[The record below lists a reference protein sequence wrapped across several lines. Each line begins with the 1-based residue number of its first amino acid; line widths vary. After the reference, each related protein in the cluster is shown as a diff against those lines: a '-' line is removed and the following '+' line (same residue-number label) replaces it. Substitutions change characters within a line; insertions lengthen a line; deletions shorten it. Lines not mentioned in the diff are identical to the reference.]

1 MGFMDS
7 LKNAASAA
15 AEKANQISKEASEKA
30 AQKKAEAD
38 ALKAERTAKVEAM
51 RDEAVAKINSV
62 GTGGGIVDSL
72 SEKELLDFTKQFA
85 EKLFMPA
92 CTAAASHIVIYPY
105 ITDKNIKNIH
115 KSFEFDENTDKP
127 IIHIRTADKQ
137 EILFTKNKLF
147 FRVVLPEDKN
157 YSAVGEVNASAVNNF
172 EFVETDIGYSFQCDT
187 VELISFKL
195 DKKYKQDFIT
205 LNNYFDR
212 IKSKRFDITEQE
224 THDLVREKIGDSI
237 YNMFAKYFSDDDEL
251 ILFFAWGADSF
262 SAKDFIICTTQQVII
277 LDREL
282 GGMTMN
288 AKQLYYDDI
297 TAVQIIQNSNS
308 GSLTAD
314 LINSAITAALDIC
327 DLDIAAAGANIRII
341 NLYKNEAERVAAVYH
356 QKRKELKA
364 QAKAPVVQQV
374 VAAPAADDPLEQLAK
389 LSKLKDMGVISE
401 EEFNQKKEALLAKI

>member
-15 AEKANQISKEASEKA
+15 AEKASQITKEASEKA
-30 AQKKAEAD
+30 AQKKAESD

-51 RDEAVAKINSV
+51 RDEAVTKINSI

-72 SEKELLDFTKQFA
+72 SEKELLDFTKVFA
-85 EKLFMPA
+85 EKLFIPA
-92 CTAAASHIVIYPY
+92 CTASASHILIYPY
-105 ITDKNIKNIH
+105 INEKSMKKIH
-115 KSFEFDENTDKP
+115 QSFQFDENTDKP

-157 YSAVGEVNASAVNNF
+157 FSAVGEVNSSAVNSF

-205 LNNYFDR
+205 LNNYFER
-212 IKSKRFDITEQE
+212 IKNKQFTVTEQE
-224 THDLVREKIGDSI
+224 IHDLIKEKVGNDI
-237 YNMFAKYFSDDDEL
+237 YNLFSKYFSDENEL
-251 ILFFAWGADSF
+251 AIFFAWGADSF
-262 SAKDFIICTTQQVII
+262 SAKDFVICTDQQVII

-288 AKQLYYDDI
+288 SKQLYYDDI

-327 DLDIAAAGANIRII
+327 DFDISAAGANIRIN
-341 NLYKNEAERVAAVYH
+341 NLYKNEAEIISSIYH
-356 QKRKELKA
+356 QKRKQLKA
-364 QAKAPVVQQV
+364 QANAPVVQQ
-374 VAAPAADDPLEQLAK
+374 AADDPLEQLAK
-389 LSKLKDMGVISE
+389 LSKLKDAGIISE
-401 EEFNQKKEALLAKI
+401 DEFNQKKAALLAKI